1 VSEALERLLAQ
12 IPDGPMKDAL
22 RAQDEDF
29 AEEMLLD
36 YLAAD
41 EPTQADIRAFFDS
54 GGPRMVEEAKQE
66 ILRDEDGTPTA
77 RDLEGWVQ

>member
-22 RAQDEDF
+22 R
-29 AEEMLLD
+29 
-36 YLAAD
+36 
-41 EPTQADIRAFFDS
+41 
-54 GGPRMVEEAKQE
+54 
-66 ILRDEDGTPTA
+66 DEDGTPTA